1 MELNVIVGVLVG
13 LVSMAVVLI
22 TPMIRLNSTI
32 TELNVTLSHIQA
44 SDDRRDERLD
54 SHANKIDGLE
64 VEVAQHGVE
73 ISHLKYVSGLYKD
86 KRKDGKT

>member
-13 LVSMAVVLI
+13 LTSMAVALI

-32 TELNVTLSHIQA
+32 TKLNENLSHIQCA
-44 SDDRRDERLD
+44 DNRRDERLD
-54 SHANKIDGLE
+54 SHAGKIDELG
-64 VEVAQHGVE
+64 VRVAQHGVE
-73 ISHLKYVSGLYKD
+73 ISHLKYVNGLYRN